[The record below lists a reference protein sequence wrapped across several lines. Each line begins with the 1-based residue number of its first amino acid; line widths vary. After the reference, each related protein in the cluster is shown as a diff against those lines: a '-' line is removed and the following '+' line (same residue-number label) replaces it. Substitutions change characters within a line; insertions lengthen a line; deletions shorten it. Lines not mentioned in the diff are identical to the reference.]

1 MEQAFTGLA
10 EDFKLLGDRTRL
22 TILALLK
29 VSELCVCDIVELLGT
44 SQPGASQHLRK
55 LKAAG
60 LLNETR
66 RGQWVV
72 YSLNVEDKPHIRDVL
87 EHLPDLRS
95 RIEGNPCLKS
105 PCC

>member
-1 MEQAFTGLA
+1 MERDVGAMA

-44 SQPGASQHLRK
+44 SQPGISQHLRK

-72 YSLNVEDKPHIRDVL
+72 YSLNVKDTPHIQAVL
-87 EHLPDLRS
+87 DHLPDYSDRIIGNNALR
-95 RIEGNPCLKS
+95 S